1 MCGDLPSR
9 FYEDASGSHF
19 DKVVIRV

>member
-1 MCGDLPSR
+1 MFGDLPSR

-19 DKVVIRV
+19 GKVVIRV